1 MLYSATDAVARVN
14 SPYVNAT
21 AALLLPQS
29 VYARRLVYVYPA
41 KARVTDGA
49 RTRDLRD
56 HNPMLCQL
64 SYGHQAMVQ
73 FYQPA
78 LGVQKLLPTRC
89 RSEAPLP
96 SINRDQ
102 LDSATQYVISAPHHC
117 AIGRLLHHGTRGP
130 KSCRSAHRILL
141 PASKDSNR
149 RHSYSGPTLVPVP
162 RRKIFSLSLLTFAG
176 GSIRPF
182 GTCRTP
188 V

>member
-1 MLYSATDAVARVN
+1 MAVLTLAD
-14 SPYVNAT
+14 PT
-21 AALLLPQS
+21 AAPLLPQS
-29 VYARRLVYVYPA
+29 NFVSGIIRVSPA
-41 KARVTDGA
+41 NRRVTDGA

-102 LDSATQYVISAPHHC
+102 LDSATQCVISAPHHC
-117 AIGRLLHHGTRGP
+117 AIGRLLHTGTRGP

>member
-1 MLYSATDAVARVN
+1 MAWMR
-14 SPYVNAT
+14 
-21 AALLLPQS
+21 LLDSRPCSVVSKWCQKAPDSLPGAFHFLTFCRIFS
-29 VYARRLVYVYPA
+29 
-41 KARVTDGA
+41 RVTDGA

-102 LDSATQYVISAPHHC
+102 LDSATQCVISAPHHC
-117 AIGRLLHHGTRGP
+117 AIGRLLHTGTRGP